1 MDAEAFVSF
10 LRWTESKMVR
20 MVEEFEKSDQSAS
33 VRPWP
38 QRVTFR
44 DPVWPYAQAVFVG
57 LRFHYEKAD
66 KVNEKFCFDL
76 RQPVV
81 QFVDEVTFRGQQ

>member
-1 MDAEAFVSF
+1 MSF

-57 LRFHYEKAD
+57 LRFQYEKAD
-66 KVNEKFCFDL
+66 KVISSPLKDGL
-76 RQPVV
+76 WGRVPKHKLLPIQ
-81 QFVDEVTFRGQQ
+81 RILSMM